1 MEQKMQETVA
11 VHSVEINHL
20 KKDMDHVK
28 CKIDK
33 MDTQIDNIEKMLA
46 EIRGGKAAA
55 MWIFSGIGIVL
66 SALITWWINK

>member
-1 MEQKMQETVA
+1 
-11 VHSVEINHL
+11 
-20 KKDMDHVK
+20 MDHVK

-55 MWIFSGIGIVL
+55 AWIFSGIGIVL
-66 SALITWWINK
+66 SSIVTWWINK